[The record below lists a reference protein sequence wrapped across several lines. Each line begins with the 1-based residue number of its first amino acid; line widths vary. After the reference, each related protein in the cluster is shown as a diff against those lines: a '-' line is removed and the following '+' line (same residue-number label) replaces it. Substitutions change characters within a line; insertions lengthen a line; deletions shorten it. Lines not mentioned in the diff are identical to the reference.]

1 MPKAIDWKERAMEAE
16 TKLREAEREWSRIVE
31 QNWRIIT
38 WAKEAGL
45 EIPTYEE
52 LKARYNLPQT

>member
-1 MPKAIDWKERAMEAE
+1 MEAE